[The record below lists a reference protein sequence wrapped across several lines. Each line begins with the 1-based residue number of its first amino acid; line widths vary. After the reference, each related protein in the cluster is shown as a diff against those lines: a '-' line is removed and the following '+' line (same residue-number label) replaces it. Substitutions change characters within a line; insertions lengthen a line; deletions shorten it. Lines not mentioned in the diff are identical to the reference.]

1 MVRYANYLIFIFMNV
16 NEKLENERKRV
27 ETFKAVLTKL
37 PRLTLKKT
45 CQEKHNLVSMLN
57 SQI

>member
-1 MVRYANYLIFIFMNV
+1 MNV

-27 ETFKAVLTKL
+27 ETLKAVLTKL

-45 CQEKHNLVSMLN
+45 CQEKHNLVSMLK
-57 SQI
+57 SQM